1 MKKFVFFLAIGLCLT
16 GFLNAKVK
24 TGLEVLKQ
32 QNFKILDGKRV
43 GLVTNPTGVDDA
55 LRSTVDILHA
65 AKNVKLVAL
74 FGPEHGVR
82 GNAHAGDHVGNF
94 KCTYK

>member
-1 MKKFVFFLAIGLCLT
+1 MKKFIFSLAIGLCLT

-43 GLVTNPTGVDDA
+43 G
-55 LRSTVDILHA
+55 
-65 AKNVKLVAL
+65 
-74 FGPEHGVR
+74 
-82 GNAHAGDHVGNF
+82 
-94 KCTYK
+94 